1 MKDLN
6 IYFNQYGDQI
16 SFEKGTLGEAITVN
30 SSSNF
35 QHPSKGDVAL
45 IFVPEYVNSDIVSS
59 SEIID
64 LTREA
69 IYSLYSGDWKSGLI
83 DMGTISPGNTFEDT
97 KRAVSDVCAELIK
110 NEVIPII
117 IGGSQDLT
125 LAVYQAYQSLEQ
137 TVNLLDVD
145 CALDMGDPDLAI
157 SDKAWIN
164 KILLEKPNYLFNY
177 TLFAYQ
183 SYLTKPE
190 EIQLLEKL
198 FFDHVRLG
206 EFVSDNSIIEPLLRN
221 TDVLSF
227 DLDAIRGSDYSANSR
242 SLPHG
247 LYGENACSIM
257 RYAGLSDKLTSL
269 GLFNLN
275 KGGRPEFD
283 SNLVAQ
289 MLWYF
294 IEGYNNRKGDY
305 PIGTK
310 KNYTKYLVSIDDFK
324 DQIVFY
330 KSDKSSRWWMEVPY
344 PKVQGA
350 KFHRH
355 LLIPCNYQ
363 DYQNALSNEMPNLW
377 WKTFEKL
384 S

>member
-16 SFEKGTLGEAITVN
+16 SYEKGTLGETITIN
-30 SSSNF
+30 SAANF
-35 QHPSKGDVAL
+35 QHPIKGEVAL
-45 IFVPEYVNSDIVSS
+45 IFVPEYANSDLVASSDIVNCV
-59 SEIID
+59 
-64 LTREA
+64 RKA
-69 IYSLYSGDWKSGLI
+69 IYSLHAGDWKSGLI

-125 LAVYQAYQSLEQ
+125 LAVYQAYQTLEQ

-145 CALDMGDPDLAI
+145 CALDMGDPDQDI

-177 TLFAYQ
+177 TLFGYQ

-190 EIQLLEKL
+190 EVRLLEKL

-221 TDVLSF
+221 TDIMSF

-269 GLFNLN
+269 GLFNLH
-275 KGGRPEFD
+275 KGGRVEFD
-283 SNLVAQ
+283 ANLVAQ

-310 KNYTKYLVSIDDFK
+310 KNYTKYLVSIDNFK

-363 DYQNALSNEMPNLW
+363 DYQNALSNELPNLW